1 MLVYALK
8 YQQVGPI
15 IINQLRVVDTLCTS
29 GYAGAYNLA
38 GQLAPLLIL
47 QKSGGAELRCHWAQS
62 LIGGFASGASP
73 APYY

>member
-47 QKSGGAELRCHWAQS
+47 QEEWWRR
-62 LIGGFASGASP
+62 ITMP
-73 APYY
+73 